1 MKKILILSAI
11 AISGLI
17 YNTAN
22 AQPTIQVGLRLGAAG
37 ITYSTVPV
45 YNGDDDDF
53 YYLPDVGAY
62 YDVDAQCYFY
72 FNGEQWVETPYL
84 PGVYRDYDWR
94 NARRF
99 EIRERRPFM
108 RDDFYRS
115 RYEGYRVTEWAHPN
129 YNNHFDGGYA
139 NRRDWD
145 GDRFDNR
152 DRDRHRFDNREQRG
166 YNQRGGQYRDNDD
179 RFDNRGQGGFR
190 RPELNRQNGQR
201 FDNRGQGGFR
211 QPEQNRQDGQRF
223 DNRGQGG
230 FRQPEQNRQN
240 GQRFDNRG
248 QGAFQQPVQNRQ
260 NGQRFDN
267 RGQGNN
273 QPENVNHARDNRG
286 GNSQF
291 VQNNQRGRFDNR
303 KMAKF

>member
-22 AQPTIQVGLRLGAAG
+22 AQPSLQVGLRLGAVG
-37 ITYSTVPV
+37 MTYSTVPV
-45 YNGDDDDF
+45 YNGNDDDF

-72 FNGEQWVETPYL
+72 FNGEQWVETAYL
-84 PGVYRDYDWR
+84 PGAYRDYDWR

-99 EIRERRPFM
+99 EIREQRPFM
-108 RDDFYRS
+108 RDDFYRT
-115 RYEGYRVTEWAHPN
+115 RYNGYRVAEWAHPN

-139 NRRDWD
+139 NRRDRD

-152 DRDRHRFDNREQRG
+152 NRDGYRGGQRFENRDQRG
-166 YNQRGGQYRDNDD
+166 YDQRAEQYRNNEN
-179 RFDNRGQGGFR
+179 RFDNRGRGGF
-190 RPELNRQNGQR
+190 Q
-201 FDNRGQGGFR
+201 
-211 QPEQNRQDGQRF
+211 
-223 DNRGQGG
+223 
-230 FRQPEQNRQN
+230 QPEQNRQN

-273 QPENVNHARDNRG
+273 QPQNVNHARDNRG